1 MKKLSVIV
9 PVYNVEPYLEKCLD
23 SILAQSVAD
32 MEILVID
39 DGSPDNC
46 GKIID
51 HYAERFPDRLFAF
64 HKPNGGLSDARNFGI
79 ERTSGEYIAFV
90 DSDDYISPDM
100 YRMLLEKAESQS
112 FDMVVCDLNYVY
124 LERTKCVS
132 SNISNDL
139 TSPQEVK
146 SSMTCIYPAAWNK
159 LFHRRLFS
167 DGIRFKKGV
176 WFEDVEFLY
185 RLYPSIKNIGVVHSP
200 LYQYVQRENSITA
213 SFDMRRY
220 DYLDNWLTILE
231 SYISRGLFESYKYE
245 LQYSCVRYMYAT
257 FLKSTAQS
265 GSFSIF
271 MDSYRKAKALVSKYF
286 RHTGHNPYFYKN
298 GFKGIYLLTFNY
310 LTALLVYLFFK

>member
-23 SILAQSVAD
+23 CILAQTVDD

-51 HYAERFPDRLFAF
+51 SYAKRFPNRLLAF

-79 ERTSGEYIAFV
+79 EHASGEYIAFV

-100 YRMLLEKAESQS
+100 YSMMLKKSELGD

-124 LERTKCVS
+124 PEYTKFVS
-132 SNISNDL
+132 SNIHRDL
-139 TSPQEVK
+139 VSPQEVK

-159 LFHRRLFS
+159 LYHRRLFS
-167 DGIRFKKGV
+167 TGIRFKKGV

-185 RLYPSIKNIGVVHSP
+185 RLYPSINSIGVIHSP
-200 LYQYVQRENSITA
+200 LYQYVQRDNSITA

-220 DYLDNWLTILE
+220 DYLDNWVTILE
-231 SYISRGLFESYKYE
+231 SYASRSLFDNYKNE
-245 LQYSCVRYMYAT
+245 LQYSCIRYMYAT
-257 FLKSTAQS
+257 FIKSMAQS
-265 GSFSIF
+265 GSFSIY
-271 MDSYRKAKALVSKYF
+271 MDSYRKAKSLVSKYF
-286 RHTGHNPYFYKN
+286 RRTGHNPYFYKN
-298 GFKGIYLLTFNY
+298 GLKGIYLLTFNY
-310 LTALLVYLFFK
+310 LTALLVYLFFR